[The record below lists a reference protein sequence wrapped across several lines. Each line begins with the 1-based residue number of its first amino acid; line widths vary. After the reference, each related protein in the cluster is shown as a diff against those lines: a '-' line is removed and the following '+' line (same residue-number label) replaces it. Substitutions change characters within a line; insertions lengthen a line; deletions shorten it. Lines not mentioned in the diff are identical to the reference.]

1 VFAKMDHKFS
11 VSSWAARN
19 PLGIIALFISLIYG
33 MSALLLGTSVTHLS
47 AGNQTVLVGF
57 IVLFPFVVL
66 GVFGWLVANHH
77 KKLYG
82 PGDYRSDEGFLNAG
96 GPILPSEFRKKLI
109 ETVQAADVEP
119 SARLEQDHS
128 VESRNIESDTQG
140 TDSSKDASRS
150 ARAALTA
157 RAYLA
162 EGLVVQEIQNEFG
175 GTLMR
180 EFPIIHNGR
189 RLILDGLLNVGRD
202 WFVIETKYFRQASAF
217 ARVLVRVANE
227 AAAYREALKDKIVG
241 RLIFVLAVVVDE
253 PFSKNYAE
261 QLAVKYRDQVG
272 PDVAIRI
279 YSFGDLA
286 MKYGVADEKP

>member
-1 VFAKMDHKFS
+1 MDYKFS
-11 VSSWAARN
+11 VSSWSARN

-66 GVFGWLVANHH
+66 GVFAWLVANHH

-96 GPILPSEFRKKLI
+96 GPILPSEFRQKLI

-128 VESRNIESDTQG
+128 AESINIESDTQ
-140 TDSSKDASRS
+140 SAEASRS

-162 EGLVVQEIQNEFG
+162 EGLVIQEVQNEFG

-189 RLILDGLLNVGRD
+189 RLILDGILNVGQD
-202 WFVIETKYFRQASAF
+202 WFVIETKYFRHASAF
-217 ARVLVRVANE
+217 ARALVRVANE
-227 AAAYREALKDKIVG
+227 VVAYREALKDKIVG
-241 RLIFVLAVVVDE
+241 RLVVVLAVVIDE
-253 PFSKNYAE
+253 PFLKNYAE
-261 QLAVKYRDQVG
+261 QLAEKYRVQVG
-272 PDVAIRI
+272 PDVTIRI

-286 MKYGVADEKP
+286 TKYGVADEKP